1 MSTIQLLH
9 NNLPPNTDMGEYWC
23 KRSLV
28 TDNWWIER
36 KEYNAR
42 AERMKKK
49 PIALYNSIDRMKH
62 IADIPVA
69 VSHKNSTKI
78 SKWYRRYA
86 ASLQLVQIIE
96 SILFGLCRRGEQ
108 TIIWWRVGD
117 WKNAIGSRT
126 NLKEALHEEGHQQII
141 ETIRDLIRR
150 GADVNF
156 KNSLNTA
163 INRAD
168 ECEKNGDFNAEMP
181 TQGADTFYAIAQ
193 ILRENGAKIV

>member
-1 MSTIQLLH
+1 MSNIQLLY
-9 NNLPPNTDMGEYWC
+9 NNLPRNTDMSEYWN

-49 PIALYNSIDRMKH
+49 PIALYDSIDRMKH
-62 IADIPVA
+62 IANIGIA

-78 SKWYRRYA
+78 SKWYRKYA

-117 WKNAIGSRT
+117 WKNAMGSQT
-126 NLKEALHEEGHQQII
+126 NLKEALCEEGHQQII
-141 ETIRDLIRR
+141 ETIRNLIWK

-168 ECEKNGDFNAEMP
+168 ECEKDGDFNAEMP
-181 TQGADTFYAIAQ
+181 TEGADTFYAIAQ